1 MNIDQYYIHLEKNS
15 KRLKVKEQD
24 FLPLNTSEFE
34 LLKSKNYNLKQLRES
49 CKKHGLKKTGNKDT
63 LENKLYN
70 YLRLSNSAEK
80 IQKHMKGY
88 LMRMYLRLKGPGF
101 MNRKVCTNDTDFY
114 SLDGLNEIP
123 HYQFFSYEDDSN
135 FIYGFDILSIFNM
148 YVNNNRKDITN
159 PYNREEVPHEVMENL
174 KKLIRL
180 THILKF
186 PLEITIQKTNLNGQQ
201 QMNQDAL
208 EIFQHIN
215 SLGNYS
221 DSDWLLSLNINR
233 LKIFVRELYDIW
245 TYRAQLSN
253 EQKRE
258 IVAPHGNPFSGVNR
272 LTIYHSGNR
281 EYLLHKIIGIIKKM
295 VTRGTN
301 DSNKNLGAMYV
312 LSALTLVNQN
322 AANSLP
328 WLYESVAHV

>member
-1 MNIDQYYIHLEKNS
+1 MNIEKYYMNLEKKT
-15 KRLKVKEQD
+15 KRFKVKEQD
-24 FLPLNTSEFE
+24 FLPLNTCDYD
-34 LLKSKNYNLKQLRES
+34 LLKTKNFNLKQLRET
-49 CKKHGLKKTGNKDT
+49 CKKHKLTKTGNKDT
-63 LENKLYN
+63 IENKLYN
-70 YLRLSNSAEK
+70 YLRLSYSSEK

-88 LMRMYLRLKGPGF
+88 LTRMYLRLKGPGF
-101 MNRKVCTNDTDFY
+101 MDKTKCTNDTDFY
-114 SLDGLNEIP
+114 SLDSLKEVP
-123 HYQFFSYEDDSN
+123 HYQFFSYKDKSD

-186 PLEITIQKTNLNGQQ
+186 PLEIKIQKAQLNSQQ
-201 QMNQDAL
+201 QINQEAL
-208 EIFQHIN
+208 EVFQQIN

-221 DSDWLLSLNINR
+221 DSDWLLSLTINR
-233 LKIFVRELYDIW
+233 MKLFIRELYDIW
-245 TYRAQLSN
+245 SYRAQLSN
-253 EQKRE
+253 EQKRD
-258 IVAPHGNPFSGVNR
+258 IVRPHGNPFSGIDR

-281 EYLLHKIIGIIKKM
+281 DYLLHKIIGIIKKM
-295 VTRGTN
+295 VTRGSN
-301 DSNKNLGAMYV
+301 ESNKNLGAMYV
-312 LSALTLVNQN
+312 LSALTLVNEN